1 MAKTLPVT
9 LNGSWIYD
17 IMLEHDFHSFAAQW
31 EKLYGNT
38 TMRKVCIVSDTNVA
52 PLYLEE
58 LKRTLKDC
66 NVTVFSHVFE
76 AGEQSK
82 NLDTVQKLYEDLIL
96 NHFDRHDVL
105 IALGGG
111 VVGDLTGFSAAT
123 YLRGIDFIQVPT
135 SLLSQVDSSIGGKTG
150 VDFKQYKNMVG
161 AFYMPRLVYMNLSM
175 LKTLPKKQLISG
187 MGEILKHGLIK
198 DESYFSWLKDHETE
212 IKDLSDDVI
221 EEMVERSCEI
231 KRAVVER
238 DAKEQGERA
247 LLNFGHTIGHA
258 IEKLSNFSLY
268 HGECVG
274 VGCIAASYLSM
285 KCGYIDEHDF
295 QSIEQA
301 FRDFGFATRVHGYD
315 AKEILA
321 TTKSDKKMVGSKINF
336 VLLEKIGNAFLT
348 KELTDE
354 QILSAI
360 EYVIE

>member
-9 LNGSWIYD
+9 LNGFWIYD

-38 TMRKVCIVSDTNVA
+38 TTRKVCIVSDTNVA

-58 LKRTLKDC
+58 LKQTLKDC

-161 AFYMPRLVYMNLSM
+161 AFYMPKLVYMNLSM
-175 LKTLPKKQLISG
+175 LNTLPKKQLISG

-198 DESYFSWLKDHETE
+198 DESYFSWLKDHKSE

-221 EEMVERSCEI
+221 EKMVEKSCEI

-258 IEKLSNFSLY
+258 IEKLSDFSLY

-285 KCGYIDEHDF
+285 KCGYINECDF

-301 FRDFGFATRVHGYD
+301 FRDFGFVTRVHGYD

-336 VLLEKIGNAFLT
+336 VLLQKIGNAFLT

>member
-17 IMLEHDFHSFAAQW
+17 IVLEHDFDSFAAQW
-31 EKLYGNT
+31 ETLYGNT
-38 TMRKVCIVSDTNVA
+38 TTRKLCIVSDSNVA
-52 PLYLEE
+52 PLYLDA
-58 LKRTLKDC
+58 LKQSLKEC
-66 NVTVFSHVFE
+66 NVTIFSHVFE
-76 AGEQSK
+76 AGEPSK

-175 LKTLPKKQLISG
+175 LKTLPEKQLISG
-187 MGEILKHGLIK
+187 MGEVLKHGLIK
-198 DESYFSWLKDHETE
+198 DNTYFSWLKEHKAD
-212 IKDLSDDVI
+212 IKTLSDTVI
-221 EEMVERSCEI
+221 EEMVERSCII
-231 KRAVVER
+231 KRDVVER

-258 IEKLSNFSLY
+258 IEKLSDFSLY

-274 VGCIAASYLSM
+274 IGCIAASYLSM
-285 KCGYIDEHDF
+285 KCGCISQKDF
-295 QSIEQA
+295 QDIEQT
-301 FRDFGFATRVHGYD
+301 FQEFGFLTRVSGFD
-315 AKEILA
+315 AQNILA

-336 VLLEKIGNAFLT
+336 VLLQEVGNAFLT

-360 EYVIE
+360 EYVLE